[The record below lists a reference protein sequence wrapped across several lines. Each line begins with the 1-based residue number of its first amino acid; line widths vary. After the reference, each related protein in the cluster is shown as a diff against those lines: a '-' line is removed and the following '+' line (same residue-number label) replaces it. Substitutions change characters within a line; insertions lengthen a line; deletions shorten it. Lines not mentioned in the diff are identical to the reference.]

1 VKETDMDA
9 NDVKRTKIR
18 SRVLVATVL
27 VVLAVTFLRVPLAS
41 VFSLGVLLICPL
53 LMVGMHG
60 GHGGG
65 HHGEHPASADHRG
78 ADRSFHA
85 HDDRPSSLA
94 GPGRDG
100 TFAPGDGGRTE
111 IANGPRREVW
121 RP

>member
-1 VKETDMDA
+1 MDRI
-9 NDVKRTKIR
+9 DSKRTKPR
-18 SRVLVATVL
+18 TVVLVAAGL
-27 VVLAVTFLRVPLAS
+27 VVLAVTLSRIPLAT

-65 HHGEHPASADHRG
+65 HHGEHPASADQRG
-78 ADRSFHA
+78 ADRSFHG
-85 HDDRPSSLA
+85 HDDRPGSHA

-100 TFAPGDGGRTE
+100 TFDPGVRGSTE
-111 IANGPRREVW
+111 ISDGSREVW